1 MANSFDSGGLQ
12 VSSAR
17 LRAIVRPL
25 TLAIISATISIGAD
39 ATPDLR
45 DLAFQ
50 QRLGNH
56 LPLDVSLR
64 DQAGTQLRLSDALQG
79 KPLIL
84 QLGYFR
90 CPNLCGVVRADLLHA
105 LGKSGLVAG
114 RDYTLVSL
122 SIDPAETFTDAA
134 AAKASDLQHFP
145 VTGAQRDLR
154 YVTASADEIKRVAD
168 TVGFGDRPDSSSQGQ
183 YIHPAG
189 VVFVTR
195 TGVVSGYL
203 LGVGYQSGDL
213 RAAVDRAGASA
224 ISAAALPVVLLCYDY
239 DPTTG
244 RYSLA
249 IMKILRLVAVLT
261 VLTVGGL
268 LFLAFRREGRAA

>member
-1 MANSFDSGGLQ
+1 M
-12 VSSAR
+12 SADLW
-17 LRAIVRPL
+17 LRRAVLSLAMIVG
-25 TLAIISATISIGAD
+25 TISPFSAD
-39 ATPDLR
+39 AAADLR

-50 QRLGNH
+50 QRLGNQ
-56 LPLDVSLR
+56 LPLNVRLH
-64 DQAGTQLRLSDALQG
+64 DQEGTPLRLSDALRG

-90 CPNLCGVVRADLLHA
+90 CPNLCGVVRADLFHA

-122 SIDPAETFTDAA
+122 SIDPAETRTDAA
-134 AAKASDLQHFP
+134 AAKASDFQHFP
-145 VTGAQRDLR
+145 VTGAQGDLL
-154 YVTASADEIKRVAD
+154 YVTASAGEITQVAD
-168 TVGFGDRPDSSSQGQ
+168 AVGFSERPDTARGQ

-189 VVFVTR
+189 VIFTTK

-203 LGVGYQSGDL
+203 LGVGYQSTDL
-213 RAAVDRAGASA
+213 RAAVDRADTSNIG
-224 ISAAALPVVLLCYDY
+224 AAALPIVLLCYDY

-249 IMKILRLVAVLT
+249 IIKILRLIAALT

-268 LFLAFRREGRAA
+268 LFLAFRREGRPA